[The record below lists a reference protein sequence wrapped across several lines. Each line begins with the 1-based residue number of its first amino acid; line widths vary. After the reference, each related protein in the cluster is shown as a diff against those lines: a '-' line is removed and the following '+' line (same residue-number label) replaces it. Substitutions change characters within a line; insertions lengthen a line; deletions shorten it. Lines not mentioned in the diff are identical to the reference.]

1 MDGPGNYHTKGSKSD
16 REREI
21 WYCLY
26 MEYKEKWYNVAY
38 LQNKKR
44 LIDLEN
50 KPGGG
55 VGGMDSLGGWDSHT
69 YTGIFKTDKQ
79 PPQYWK

>member
-50 KPGGG
+50 TPGGG

-69 YTGIFKTDKQ
+69 HSTLYKIGNQQRPIV
-79 PPQYWK
+79 